1 MSSMFGHK
9 WTSSYGDE
17 SDPDRVWYA
26 VLKDTTWD
34 QMKNGMDTLSKSGR
48 EWPPSAPEFLKLCL
62 GLEDG
67 VNVARVPSADATR
80 ERLEAIE
87 HKISPSAKEKGW
99 EMIREAQRGLK

>member
-1 MSSMFGHK
+1 MGVDADVDGI
-9 WTSSYGDE
+9 WAAALINV
-17 SDPDRVWYA
+17 P
-26 VLKDTTWD
+26 WD
-34 QMKNGMDTLSKSGR
+34 KIRAGFDQLVAKGFK
-48 EWPPSAPEFLKLCL
+48 WPPSLTEFHDLCL
-62 GLEDG
+62 GIEHG